1 MAAKTNALAG
11 GAAQGI
17 EQEQV
22 FAVAGECSSAS
33 AEGKAFELVDCQ
45 TERRADTRLLARHL
59 GIGHRPVMALI
70 DRYAEKFKAAGKLL
84 FKKAPSAKGQAVRF
98 ALLNEDQ
105 ANFLLS
111 LSRNSERTVSLKLK
125 LTQAFGEYRRA
136 AEMRRAEYLPGY
148 HAAHKTIQDLAAGSE
163 NERFVHMNF
172 NRLVNKVAGIDA
184 GQRSS
189 APVPQQA
196 LLIVAQS
203 MAAQAMQGAA
213 DHKDG
218 YSRAKRVLEPLAAL
232 MQAQVTPQLTG
243 PQKGSDG

>member
-1 MAAKTNALAG
+1 MSPAKQNALAG
-11 GAAQGI
+11 RAAQGI
-17 EQEQV
+17 EHEQEV
-22 FAVAGECSSAS
+22 GAECSSAN
-33 AEGKAFELVDCQ
+33 ADGKTFELVACQ
-45 TERRADTRLLARHL
+45 TERRADTRLLAHHL
-59 GIGHRPVMALI
+59 DIGHRPVMALI
-70 DRYAEKFKAAGKLL
+70 DRYANKFKAAGKLL
-84 FKKAPSAKGQAVRF
+84 FKKAPSAKGQSVRF

-111 LSRNSERTVSLKLK
+111 LARNSERTVSLKLT

-136 AEMRRAEYLPGY
+136 ADMRRAEYLPGY
-148 HAAHKTIQDLAAGSE
+148 HAAHKTIQTLAAGSE

-203 MAAQAMQGAA
+203 MATQAMQGAA

-232 MQAQVTPQLTG
+232 IQAQAARQLSTA
-243 PQKGSDG
+243 QDGSDG